1 MGFIIWVNGD
11 EISIVELLLF
21 VKVVD
26 TLASLADVLLAH
38 HTIFPPQQQAFTA
51 DVRLG
56 EKIV

>member
-1 MGFIIWVNGD
+1 M
-11 EISIVELLLF
+11 ELLLF

-38 HTIFPPQQQAFTA
+38 HTIFPPQPQTFSA

-56 EKIV
+56 GKIL